1 MHISNK
7 QKLWEKK
14 ILIPLQPLKKKI
26 MSLSLA
32 KKKIKKLKIKRQKQP
47 TESVSWFEI

>member
-1 MHISNK
+1 MVG
-7 QKLWEKK
+7 KK
-14 ILIPLQPLKKKI
+14 IFNSTTAFKKKI

>member
-1 MHISNK
+1 MVG
-7 QKLWEKK
+7 KK
-14 ILIPLQPLKKKI
+14 KFNSTTAFKKKI

>member
-14 ILIPLQPLKKKI
+14 NLIPLQPLKKK
-26 MSLSLA
+26 LWVYPLL